1 MENINSAIVDFAP
14 EAIEAKLIALNE
26 RYKQKM
32 MQHYDHHAE
41 DYEPY
46 EGYPDGKDLWE
57 AHVEATMKPSLDEQM
72 ETPEFKMASLA
83 LELTCIRQTI
93 KILERKLYDALE
105 AVEYQLSVRTDRMQE
120 AIDLQ
125 SEAIVNHIYGEPDDY
140 DTQQQIEE
148 ELPEDFWQREY

>member
-1 MENINSAIVDFAP
+1 MTQF
-14 EAIEAKLIALNE
+14 
-26 RYKQKM
+26 
-32 MQHYDHHAE
+32 HDHHAE
-41 DYEPY
+41 DYEDY
-46 EGYPDGKDLWE
+46 EGSPDGRDLYD
-57 AHVEATMKPSLDEQM
+57 AYVEATMKPSLDEQM

-93 KILERKLYDALE
+93 KVLERKLYDALE
-105 AVEYQLSVRTDRMQE
+105 AVEYQLSIRTDRMQE